1 MLLHWQTTER
11 DIDRI
16 ALQLYRGFERK
27 RRQEHS
33 FERRQGRAEQQHH
46 PHLRSSRARVERHVA
61 QASGSTANK
70 EVPTTKKM
78 IKDEKCDTAY
88 HHIYELGGHQAF
100 KAL

>member
-1 MLLHWQTTER
+1 MLLLHWQTTER
-11 DIDRI
+11 DIFRI
-16 ALQLYRGFERK
+16 ALQPYRGSREK
-27 RRQEHS
+27 ALQEHS
-33 FERRQGRAEQQHH
+33 FERGICF
-46 PHLRSSRARVERHVA
+46 LHVRTWKGM
-61 QASGSTANK
+61 SANK